1 MIGTI
6 TSHKQQEFTREWKRA
21 VSGFFLLL
29 YPLSLSDEKIASSI
43 SRSPWPSATQNPAGG
58 RTIKGPRSH
67 TRSRTRV
74 AADVPT
80 KVAPPDFRS
89 PFDDDARTLSLPPV
103 RRGFALH
110 LDEPHGAPPVPHSIP
125 RAHTSDH
132 PHQDRGIHHAVVCR
146 PCVLPHTTYVR
157 RHATSAHAH
166 PAATAAAES
175 ASSAR
180 LLLPRTRP
188 RATSRVAAARERR

>member
-1 MIGTI
+1 MIGNDNI
-6 TSHKQQEFTREWKRA
+6 DKQQEFTRDWKRA
-21 VSGFFLLL
+21 VSGSFLLL
-29 YPLSLSDEKIASSI
+29 YPLGLSDERRSLPPPLDLLDRVQRRIRPAVAQ
-43 SRSPWPSATQNPAGG
+43 SRAHA
-58 RTIKGPRSH
+58 
-67 TRSRTRV
+67 RTRV

-89 PFDDDARTLSLPPV
+89 PFDDDARTLLLPLV
-103 RRGFALH
+103 RRGLALH
-110 LDEPHGAPPVPHSIP
+110 LDEPLRCPLSIP
-125 RAHTSDH
+125 RVHTSDH

-188 RATSRVAAARERR
+188 RATSRIAAARERR